1 MKSFNFTKEGLPLD
15 SEDKGDKLIAAI
27 SAAVLHISEKFVKEY
42 GCGTLKRIL
51 IEAEDEILVLE
62 GKDKNGTLSIIESNN
77 GKIFLK
83 DYTAKK

>member
-62 GKDKNGTLSIIESNN
+62 GKDKNGTLSILESNN

-83 DYTAKK
+83 DYTAEK

>member
-62 GKDKNGTLSIIESNN
+62 GKDKNGTLSILESNN

-83 DYTAKK
+83 DYPAEK

>member
-15 SEDKGDKLIAAI
+15 SEDKDERLIAAI
-27 SAAVLHISEKFVKEY
+27 SAAILHISEKFIKEY

-51 IEAEDEILVLE
+51 IEAEHEVLVLE
-62 GKDKNGTLSIIESNN
+62 GKDKIGTLSILESNN

-83 DYTAKK
+83 NYTPEK